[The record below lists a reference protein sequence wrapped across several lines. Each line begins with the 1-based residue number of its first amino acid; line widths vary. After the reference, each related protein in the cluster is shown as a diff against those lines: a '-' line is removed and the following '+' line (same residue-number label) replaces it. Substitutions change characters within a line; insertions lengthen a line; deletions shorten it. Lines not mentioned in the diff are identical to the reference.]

1 MRSVLA
7 FCLIP
12 TAFLLSR
19 CGHVEHNEGD
29 LINETH
35 VQNLVSEVTD
45 ELDLNLISEAMN
57 RQEGA
62 WNKGDLDAFMLGYW
76 ESDSLTFIGKSGVN
90 KGWATTL
97 NNYKKSY
104 PDTSSMG
111 QLTFT
116 NLEMHKLGENHAYV
130 IGKWYLQ
137 RSMGDIGGHYSL
149 IWRKIDGNWV
159 IISDHSS

>member
-1 MRSVLA
+1 MRPVLA

-12 TAFLLSR
+12 IVLLLSR
-19 CGHVEHNEGD
+19 CSHVDHNEGN
-29 LINETH
+29 LINKSH
-35 VQNLVSEVTD
+35 VQNLVSEVND
-45 ELDLNLISEAMN
+45 ELDFKLISEAMN
-57 RQEGA
+57 EQEVA
-62 WNKGDLDAFMLGYW
+62 WNNGDLDAFMLGYW
-76 ESDSLTFIGKSGVN
+76 ENDSLTFIGKSGVN
-90 KGWATTL
+90 KGWVTTL

-116 NLEMHKLGENHAYV
+116 NLEMNKLGENHACV
-130 IGKWYLQ
+130 IGKWHLQ
-137 RSMGDIGGHYSL
+137 RSIGDIGGHYSL